1 MHKIFD
7 DLLPPAL
14 VNRIEDQLMSRE
26 FSWFALDNL
35 SLGDQDEKYKFTYQ
49 DNYRYIETYG
59 MSSLIYKDDLW
70 YDPYGLYMM
79 VRQLI
84 DYVLD
89 ETGLEM
95 TRLLRVKANFLTNN
109 VDHSFDEMCIN
120 FPHLDNYNEHKVLV
134 YYANDADG
142 DTILFNERFEE
153 SHRNRTEPI
162 NLTTEARVTPKKG
175 RILMFDGLQYH
186 TSQNPINTTH
196 RCILN
201 INFV

>member
-1 MHKIFD
+1 MHKTFD

-14 VNRIEDQLMSRE
+14 QDRIEDLLMSRE

-49 DNYRYIETYG
+49 ENYRYIETYG
-59 MSSLIYKDDLW
+59 MSSLVYKDDLW
-70 YDPYGLYMM
+70 HDPYSLYMM

-134 YYANDADG
+134 YYVNDADG
-142 DTILFNERFEE
+142 DTVLFNERFEE

-162 NLTTEARVTPKKG
+162 NLTTEAKVTPKKG

-186 TSQNPINTTH
+186 TSQNPIHTKH
-196 RCILN
+196 RCVLN